1 MAGRPRQAAPGI
13 PMDGAGLMRVLAIG
27 AHPDDIEAGCG
38 GALIKYA
45 RRSHRIFLMVMTE
58 GEHGANGG
66 RRKAEQEQAAAVLR
80 ADKIYWGGYPDTEL
94 PNDRALIRKIEH
106 VVREVDPHF
115 IFVHYF
121 DDTHQDHRHLA
132 LSTIT
137 ATRYTKNVLFYEGP
151 TTQNFAPTVF
161 VDIETVLEDKVK
173 ALEAHASQVKK
184 TNIEGLSITD
194 IVRSSAHFRGIQGR
208 VRSAEGFLP
217 LRLFINIEG

>member
-1 MAGRPRQAAPGI
+1 MARPLLQESSGI
-13 PMDGAGLMRVLAIG
+13 PLNGAGHMRILAIG

-45 RRSHRIFLMVMTE
+45 RRDHRIFLMVMTE

-66 RRKAEQEQAAAVLR
+66 LRKREQEQAARFLR
-80 ADKIYWGGYPDTEL
+80 AEKIYWGGYPDTEV
-94 PNDRALIRKIEH
+94 PNDRALIRKIESI
-106 VVREVDPHF
+106 VQEVDPHF

-132 LSTIT
+132 LSTVT

-161 VDIETVLEDKVK
+161 VDIDSVLEDKVQ
-173 ALEAHASQVKK
+173 ALEAHRSQVKK
-184 TNIEGLSITD
+184 TNIEGLSISD

-208 VRSAEGFLP
+208 VRNAEGFLP
-217 LRLFINIEG
+217 VRLFINIES